1 METNFFSDTITTLE
15 IHEEKRQ
22 SFLKR
27 SNEISILLKKER
39 KNMSDEK
46 RYELNEEL
54 DELNIKIRLLE
65 DNFF

>member
-22 SFLKR
+22 SLLKR
-27 SNEISILLKKER
+27 NNENSILLKKER